1 LSTKVVIKEKLI
13 YNKKGEHKMKGKN
26 AAVTWSI
33 IHSIGDSIEE
43 NILLKYNENHYLFWN
58 NLISGIIMCL
68 VSLINGLEVTF
79 LSFLVCIVYSFSM
92 IGGDI
97 CYIKA
102 IQTLPLGLA
111 NLIDAGS
118 IFIIL
123 ICDIFL
129 GYIKP
134 QLNFLILFIIF
145 FIAIYIFS
153 CETNKMKKEI
163 VNKKID
169 LKNIFILI
177 TSTIF
182 YASEPYFIKIAS
194 SQGAN
199 EYSIN
204 LIYYLIAVPFFYY
217 LYQKDKKQIKPLTKE
232 EKKKFYQGVFLT
244 GTIFA
249 ITAILYMLALI
260 GETPVIITLIT
271 KLQLFGVVI
280 ISVIRK
286 TDKMNF
292 KKTISLIV
300 GILCIIGM
308 TLLT

>member
-1 LSTKVVIKEKLI
+1 
-13 YNKKGEHKMKGKN
+13 MKGKS
-26 AAVTWSI
+26 AAISWSI
-33 IHSIGDSIEE
+33 IHSIGDTIEE
-43 NILLKYNENHYLFWN
+43 NILLKYNENQYLLWMTIITGIFVTV
-58 NLISGIIMCL
+58 ISFIG
-68 VSLINGLEVTF
+68 GLELSI
-79 LSFLVCIVYSFSM
+79 LSFFVCIAYSFAI
-92 IGGDI
+92 IGGDV

-123 ICDIFL
+123 LCDIFL
-129 GYIKP
+129 GYIKL
-134 QLNFLILFIIF
+134 QLNFLLLFLIF
-145 FIAIYIFS
+145 FLSIYIFS
-153 CETNKMKKEI
+153 CETNKMKDEI
-163 VNKKID
+163 TKKKID

-194 SQGAN
+194 SKGAN
-199 EYSIN
+199 EYGIN
-204 LIYYLIAVPFFYY
+204 FVYYLIAIPFFYY
-217 LYQKDKKQIKPLTKE
+217 LYKKDKKNIKPLPPK
-232 EKKKFYQGVFLT
+232 EKKEFKKLILLT
-244 GTIFA
+244 GIIYTI
-249 ITAILYMLALI
+249 TSILYMLAYI
-260 GETPVIITLIT
+260 GETPIIITLIT

-286 TDKMNF
+286 TDKMNW

-300 GILCIIGM
+300 GVCCIIGM

>member
-1 LSTKVVIKEKLI
+1 
-13 YNKKGEHKMKGKN
+13 MKGKN
-26 AAVTWSI
+26 AAVSWSI
-33 IHSIGDSIEE
+33 IHSFGDTLEE
-43 NILLKYNENHYLFWN
+43 KILLKYNENQYLFWMTVVT
-58 NLISGIIMCL
+58 GIFVAL
-68 VSLINGLEVTF
+68 VSFIGGLELSF
-79 LSFLVCIVYSFSM
+79 FSFLVCVFYSFAI

-102 IQTLPLGLA
+102 IQTIPIGLA

-134 QLNFLILFIIF
+134 QLNFLILFLLF
-145 FIAIYIFS
+145 FISIYVFS
-153 CETNKMKKEI
+153 YETNKMKSQIK
-163 VNKKID
+163 NKKID

-194 SQGAN
+194 SKGAN
-199 EYSIN
+199 EYGIN
-204 LIYYLIAVPFFYY
+204 LVYYLVAIPFFYY
-217 LYQKDKKQIKPLTKE
+217 LYQKDKKNMKPLKKK
-232 EKKKFYQGVFLT
+232 EKKEFQKLIFLT
-244 GTIFA
+244 GIIYTI
-249 ITAILYMLALI
+249 TSILYMLAYI
-260 GETPVIITLIT
+260 GETPIVITLLT

-286 TDKMNF
+286 TDKMNL
-292 KKTISLIV
+292 KKVISLIV

-308 TLLT
+308 TLLS

>member
-1 LSTKVVIKEKLI
+1 
-13 YNKKGEHKMKGKN
+13 MKGKL
-26 AAVTWSI
+26 AAVSWSI
-33 IHSIGDSIEE
+33 IHSIGDTIEE
-43 NILLKYNENHYLFWN
+43 NILLKYNENQYLFWMTLVTGILTMIVA
-58 NLISGIIMCL
+58 LIGGIELSII
-68 VSLINGLEVTF
+68 SIFVT
-79 LSFLVCIVYSFSM
+79 IIYSFAI

-102 IQTLPLGLA
+102 IQTLPIGLA

-134 QLNFLILFIIF
+134 NLIFLILFILF
-145 FIAIYIFS
+145 FISIYVFS
-153 CETNKMKKEI
+153 YETNKMKGEI
-163 VNKKID
+163 TNKKID
-169 LKNIFILI
+169 LQNIFLLI

-194 SQGAN
+194 SKGGN
-199 EYSIN
+199 EYGIN
-204 LIYYLIAVPFFYY
+204 LIYYLVAIPFFYY
-217 LYQKDKKQIKPLTKE
+217 LYQKDKKNIKPLKVS
-232 EKKKFYQGVFLT
+232 EKKHFQKLIFLV
-244 GTIFA
+244 GIIYTI
-249 ITAILYMLALI
+249 TSLLYMLAYI
-260 GETPVIITLIT
+260 GETPLIVTLLT

-292 KKTISLIV
+292 KKVLSLIV
-300 GILCIIGM
+300 GVLCIIGM